1 MNLGVFLSFCLV
13 AVFAVNPIFSAV
25 TGIDSVLDAMKKP
38 RRLLVLCGSV
48 SVFSLAASMIMYP
61 IDMKLKSE
69 EPAMI
74 VRGLIFSCIMLMLFF
89 ISAKVVRA
97 VSTEFYESY
106 GDLLAPAAL
115 NGAAVGSAMIVAYD
129 RFLGL
134 ENVQFIIFDDFSS
147 FGIAVAIGIGTGIA
161 FSVAALLIK
170 EGLRIANN
178 PDLSPNMK
186 GAPILLIYIGIL
198 SMAFCFVFGKIT
210 LFGAGV

>member
-1 MNLGVFLSFCLV
+1 MSLGIFLSYCLV
-13 AVFAVNPIFSAV
+13 AVFAVNPVFAAV

-38 RRLLVLCGSV
+38 KRLIVLCVSV
-48 SVFSLAASMIMYP
+48 SIFSLVASMLMYP

-69 EPAMI
+69 EQAMV
-74 VRGLIFSCIMLMLFF
+74 VRGLIFSCIMLALFY
-89 ISAKVVRA
+89 ISAKVVKG
-97 VSTEFYESY
+97 VSAEFYESY

-115 NGAAVGSAMIVAYD
+115 NGAAIGSAMIVAYD

-134 ENVQFIIFDDFSS
+134 ENVQFLIFDDFSF

-178 PDLSPNMK
+178 PDLSPGMK

-198 SMAFCFVFGKIT
+198 SMVFCFVFGKIT